1 MAVMVGAS
9 FGVGMD
15 GDCACPQFFCAHSRE
30 IDGCFSVHTG
40 CGGYIAV
47 QLIAGHHTH
56 AVMFPWCMAV
66 LMFIRMAVGMGFLIV
81 VMMMAHIN
89 YLFLN
94 YLLFNYRLNSQLL

>member
-1 MAVMVGAS
+1 MAVMVGSS
-9 FGVGMD
+9 FGVGVD
-15 GDCACPQFFCAHSRE
+15 GDCAGPQLFSAHARE
-30 IDGCFSVHTG
+30 IDGGFSVHTG

-56 AVMFPWCMAV
+56 AVMFPWRMAV
-66 LMFIRMAVGMGFLIV
+66 LMIIRMAVGMGFLIV

-94 YLLFNYRLNSQLL
+94 YLLFNYRFNNQLL